1 MKEPIDISFKPIHE
15 GVGFS
20 SEPPRS
26 FSYYEKNEE
35 DLASKDV
42 FNDLVDS
49 PKFYDQLLERL
60 ENPILESVHPSE
72 NLQHKDRLQ
81 KPSDIPP
88 KKNMDS
94 ISKEN
99 SEWSYADESPLNSLF
114 LLPWSVLRLDMMFT
128 LGIYLLGGILSVV
141 AFGIQQIPSLFF
153 IILSYGVFHQI
164 YLILCRSLMGCSLGE
179 ERYNIRWNTKS
190 VFHFL
195 LRGFFCILTGFV
207 FLPLSSMILR
217 KDILSDCT
225 DLRPQYNI

>member
-72 NLQHKDRLQ
+72 NLQRKDRLQ

-88 KKNMDS
+88 KK
-94 ISKEN
+94 K
-99 SEWSYADESPLNSLF
+99 
-114 LLPWSVLRLDMMFT
+114 
-128 LGIYLLGGILSVV
+128 
-141 AFGIQQIPSLFF
+141 
-153 IILSYGVFHQI
+153 
-164 YLILCRSLMGCSLGE
+164 
-179 ERYNIRWNTKS
+179 
-190 VFHFL
+190 HFYFKREL
-195 LRGFFCILTGFV
+195 
-207 FLPLSSMILR
+207 
-217 KDILSDCT
+217 
-225 DLRPQYNI
+225 